1 MRTCSAPRNHFPTAF
16 PLSDV
21 GRERATALRWQPP
34 APREPLPAPL
44 GPLGPPLVGLE
55 TAGGSSND
63 TSRGAMWLPRLPQT
77 PPLVWISFP
86 SACHEP
92 VELHNPSVTWDTAAC
107 YNTCGSTRP
116 STWLS
121 FVGENLILETGFLVS
136 ADLSAYDWCLT
147 AVTSKVKLIA
157 RVSRLGCWSWLMIL
171 ATQQTKSNICKII
184 DQSQI
189 AIWEIEGKIP
199 WKIAMP
205 QPPEIF
211 LLGLALAN
219 SCPCIWRI
227 RAWTEDG
234 LRKL

>member
-1 MRTCSAPRNHFPTAF
+1 MGNKNQEINYNLQCAPVPLRATTFQPHF
-16 PLSDV
+16 LSLMW
-21 GRERATALRWQPP
+21 RERATALRWQPP

-136 ADLSAYDWCLT
+136 TDLCVRLMPDSSDLKSQIDCQSISAWLLILIDDTCNAT
-147 AVTSKVKLIA
+147 NKVKYLQNNRSIPD
-157 RVSRLGCWSWLMIL
+157 RNLGNWGEDSLKNCNA
-171 ATQQTKSNICKII
+171 ATPRNLFIGVGFS
-184 DQSQI
+184 
-189 AIWEIEGKIP
+189 
-199 WKIAMP
+199 
-205 QPPEIF
+205 
-211 LLGLALAN
+211 
-219 SCPCIWRI
+219 
-227 RAWTEDG
+227 
-234 LRKL
+234 